1 MKKSLL
7 ALAIGTL
14 AVASGA
20 SANWYVQGDLGVSK
34 TKFTSYSDLSKTK
47 VEPRISVGYKLGN
60 VRLAVDYTYHG
71 KFSGTDG
78 FGDESTAKIQGLG
91 FSAIYDIDLN
101 SAITPYVGAR
111 LSANQFKITNRTVN
125 IFEDRSEIKF
135 GYGLVA
141 GAKYQLSG
149 NWYVNGGVEYNR
161 LGSYEDTKI
170 NNYGAKLGV
179 GYEF

>member
-14 AVASGA
+14 VVASSA

-34 TKFTSYSDLSKTK
+34 TKFTSYSDLNKTK

-60 VRLAVDYTYHG
+60 VRLAVDYTHHG
-71 KFSGTDG
+71 KFSGTAGIDT
-78 FGDESTAKIQGLG
+78 TAKIQGLG

-101 SAITPYVGAR
+101 STITPYVGAR
-111 LSANQFKITNRTVN
+111 LSANQFKVTNRAVD
-125 IFEDRSEIKF
+125 IFEDKSETKF

-161 LGSYEDTKI
+161 LGSYEDTKV